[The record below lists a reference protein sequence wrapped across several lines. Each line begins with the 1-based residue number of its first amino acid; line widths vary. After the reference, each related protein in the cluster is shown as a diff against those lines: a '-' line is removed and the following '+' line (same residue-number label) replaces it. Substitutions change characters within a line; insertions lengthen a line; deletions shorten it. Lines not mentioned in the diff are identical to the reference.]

1 VSVAS
6 LSSVCRGYVAR
17 DFTASV
23 KDIRLSGLSP
33 ASLRSR
39 GAPCHGQPSADRLTD
54 YDGEPTDTPTTRRG
68 RSASP
73 AQPHPKRPR
82 YIWSKKLFW
91 SSD

>member
-39 GAPCHGQPSADRLTD
+39 GAPCHGQPSADRL
-54 YDGEPTDTPTTRRG
+54 
-68 RSASP
+68 
-73 AQPHPKRPR
+73 
-82 YIWSKKLFW
+82 
-91 SSD
+91 